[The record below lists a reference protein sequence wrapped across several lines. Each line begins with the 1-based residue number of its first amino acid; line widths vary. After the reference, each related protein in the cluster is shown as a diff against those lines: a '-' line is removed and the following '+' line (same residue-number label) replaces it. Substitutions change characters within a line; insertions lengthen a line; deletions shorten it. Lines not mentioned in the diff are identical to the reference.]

1 MSILSNTKY
10 RTENGTTENIEEA
23 VLSLCPSCHCMT
35 YSIDKPCCFKCDK
48 CEETKWASYQT
59 Q

>member
-1 MSILSNTKY
+1 MMSILSNTKY

-48 CEETKWASYQT
+48 CEETK
-59 Q
+59 